1 MSGPFLNRQKRD
13 NGNISFE
20 QQEMQ
25 YNLQGDLL
33 TIPSTL
39 IATLIYKLLHLNN
52 KKYYNRLA
60 FNM

>member
-1 MSGPFLNRQKRD
+1 MNRQKRD